1 MKDSD
6 ITAHEKAR
14 DLIKYTVR
22 EASVGNIEPADKRMA
37 SQFMSGY
44 LKALYDNNLVSEE
57 EFNSLRNA
65 IREF

>member
-1 MKDSD
+1 MKNSES
-6 ITAHEKAR
+6 TAYEKAM
-14 DLIKYTVR
+14 DLIKYTER
-22 EASVGNIEPADKRMA
+22 EALVGNIEPADKRMA

-65 IREF
+65 IRAF

>member
-6 ITAHEKAR
+6 NTAYEKAM
-14 DLIKYTVR
+14 DLIRNTVR
-22 EASVGNIEPADKRMA
+22 DALVGKIEPADKSMA

-65 IREF
+65 IRKF